1 MDRKPSG
8 GFTLL
13 ELLVAMAVTGIL
25 LGVGVPSF
33 VEVMKNARL
42 STQHNDLLQ
51 SLYLARSEAIKG
63 TADVVVCARSTDTTC
78 STNPNDWKNGWI
90 VFAEVGGTTDFT
102 QAQVDTTDDQILR
115 VSPPISG
122 DNYIVAVGSS
132 DGSVG
137 GASNRYFIRY
147 AGNGLTNWENGTFEL
162 CDENDGANR
171 ARALNV
177 VATGDA
183 RRARATTGADHI
195 PLDVF
200 GTAIDCN

>member
-63 TADVVVCARSTDTTC
+63 S
-78 STNPNDWKNGWI
+78 
-90 VFAEVGGTTDFT
+90 
-102 QAQVDTTDDQILR
+102 
-115 VSPPISG
+115 
-122 DNYIVAVGSS
+122 
-132 DGSVG
+132 
-137 GASNRYFIRY
+137 
-147 AGNGLTNWENGTFEL
+147 AGMKS
-162 CDENDGANR
+162 
-171 ARALNV
+171 
-177 VATGDA
+177 ATSA
-183 RRARATTGADHI
+183 
-195 PLDVF
+195 PVY
-200 GTAIDCN
+200 